1 MSGFGEKKKENKGS
15 SKKLQKL
22 SEKDLKAKSI
32 NNHIKGN
39 LDEAEKGYIAFLR
52 NGYSD
57 ADIISNYALIC
68 EEKGENEKAI
78 RLYEKCAKSFPNHIY
93 SKLNLSFLYYKLNQ
107 LEIAEKIIEEA
118 IQLKPSLPNGHCIRG
133 LILKGLDKYDE
144 SRLSLEKAIELDK
157 NYFDAYINLGLLN
170 KDSNKYNEA
179 EEYYLKALEINN
191 KSAIAHLNLGA
202 CYKEKQDLDKAIL
215 HTKMAIEIDNKLENC
230 YLNLATIYKQIGDY
244 KKSLSLAKKELLLHK
259 HSELSYQL
267 ISELIKKGEVLNTSE
282 KDNRELLKNLLNRKD
297 ISHRELFGN
306 INSLISKEIL
316 EELSILES
324 KLYENNKFN
333 ILIKDKE
340 LVKALS
346 LLIFCSP
353 LWEKVLGNIRKNILL
368 NYSDKDKI
376 SNSIFNFI
384 IGLGSQCFLNEYVYY
399 ISTEE
404 KDKLKELKKIINNN
418 KNQDYKLAIISCYQS
433 LSSINDE
440 IINLNTYI
448 PNKKEL
454 NNLLNLQFKELNAE
468 KKISKGIKKI
478 GNIKDSTSKEVKN
491 QYELNPYP
499 RWRYNSYAKENKLN
513 FLSVINSEISP
524 NTIKPNSVQLTNKK
538 INILI
543 AGCGTGIQ
551 IIEASRYSNCEIT
564 AIDLS
569 NSSISYAKR
578 KVDEYGLKNINFI
591 EMDLLELTSLNKRF
605 DLIECSG
612 VLHHMNEPSKGLS
625 NLFDVLE
632 PEGFLKLGLY
642 SKYAREE
649 ILKARKLIKEK
660 DIKPNIDGIRNFR
673 NDLLNG
679 EIKEVN
685 EISNWSDF
693 YSTSMCRD
701 LCFHTHENC
710 YTLIEIKNML
720 KVSNLEFLGFTLSKE
735 IRDKYQIDN
744 KDKDSLKNLELWDKF
759 EKLNPNS
766 FREMYQF
773 WSRKSTK

>member
-1 MSGFGEKKKENKGS
+1 MSGFGEKKKEHKGS

-107 LEIAEKIIEEA
+107 LEIAEIIIEEA
-118 IQLKPSLPNGHCIRG
+118 IQLKPSLPNGHCIKG

-230 YLNLATIYKQIGDY
+230 YLNLATIYNQIGDY
-244 KKSLSLAKKELLLHK
+244 KKSLSLTKKELLLHK

-399 ISTEE
+399 ISKEE

-524 NTIKPNSVQLTNKK
+524 NTIKPNSVQLTTKK

>member
-133 LILKGLDKYDE
+133 LILKGLEKYDE

-230 YLNLATIYKQIGDY
+230 YLNLATIYNQIGDY
-244 KKSLSLAKKELLLHK
+244 KKSLSLTKKELLLHK

>member
-1 MSGFGEKKKENKGS
+1 LSGFGEKKKENKGS

-230 YLNLATIYKQIGDY
+230 YLNLATIYNQIGDY
-244 KKSLSLAKKELLLHK
+244 KKSLSLTKKELLLHK

-685 EISNWSDF
+685 KITNWSDF

>member
-1 MSGFGEKKKENKGS
+1 V
-15 SKKLQKL
+15 
-22 SEKDLKAKSI
+22 KS
-32 NNHIKGN
+32 
-39 LDEAEKGYIAFLR
+39 
-52 NGYSD
+52 
-57 ADIISNYALIC
+57 
-68 EEKGENEKAI
+68 
-78 RLYEKCAKSFPNHIY
+78 
-93 SKLNLSFLYYKLNQ
+93 
-107 LEIAEKIIEEA
+107 
-118 IQLKPSLPNGHCIRG
+118 
-133 LILKGLDKYDE
+133 
-144 SRLSLEKAIELDK
+144 
-157 NYFDAYINLGLLN
+157 
-170 KDSNKYNEA
+170 
-179 EEYYLKALEINN
+179 
-191 KSAIAHLNLGA
+191 
-202 CYKEKQDLDKAIL
+202 
-215 HTKMAIEIDNKLENC
+215 
-230 YLNLATIYKQIGDY
+230 
-244 KKSLSLAKKELLLHK
+244 
-259 HSELSYQL
+259 
-267 ISELIKKGEVLNTSE
+267 
-282 KDNRELLKNLLNRKD
+282 
-297 ISHRELFGN
+297 
-306 INSLISKEIL
+306 
-316 EELSILES
+316 
-324 KLYENNKFN
+324 
-333 ILIKDKE
+333 
-340 LVKALS
+340 
-346 LLIFCSP
+346 
-353 LWEKVLGNIRKNILL
+353 
-368 NYSDKDKI
+368 
-376 SNSIFNFI
+376 
-384 IGLGSQCFLNEYVYY
+384 
-399 ISTEE
+399 
-404 KDKLKELKKIINNN
+404 
-418 KNQDYKLAIISCYQS
+418 
-433 LSSINDE
+433 
-440 IINLNTYI
+440 
-448 PNKKEL
+448 
-454 NNLLNLQFKELNAE
+454 
-468 KKISKGIKKI
+468 
-478 GNIKDSTSKEVKN
+478 

-499 RWRYNSYAKENKLN
+499 RWRYNSYSKENKLN
-513 FLSVINSEISP
+513 FISVINSEISP

-685 EISNWSDF
+685 KITNWSDF

-710 YTLIEIKNML
+710 YTLIEIKNIL

>member
-230 YLNLATIYKQIGDY
+230 YLNLATIYNQIGDY
-244 KKSLSLAKKELLLHK
+244 KKSLSLTKKELLLHK